1 MKQEP
6 SPKPSIDTITI
17 TRLMLRT
24 YTRQQQGLL
33 TLEQATKEINLL
45 KGILQAV
52 ETTALEKRVELVEQ
66 WIEEE

>member
-6 SPKPSIDTITI
+6 GTKPSIDTIT
-17 TRLMLRT
+17 RLMLRV

-45 KGILQAV
+45 KGILKAV

-66 WIEEE
+66 WIDEE

>member
-6 SPKPSIDTITI
+6 GTKPSIETL
-17 TRLMLRT
+17 TRLMLRV
-24 YTRQQQGLL
+24 YSKQQLGHL

-45 KGILQAV
+45 KEILKAI

-66 WIEEE
+66 WIEQE

>member
-6 SPKPSIDTITI
+6 GTKPSIDTITK
-17 TRLMLRT
+17 LMLRV
-24 YTRQQQGLL
+24 YTRQQQGRL

-45 KGILQAV
+45 KGILKAV

-66 WIEEE
+66 WIDEE

>member
-6 SPKPSIDTITI
+6 GTKPSIDTITK
-17 TRLMLRT
+17 LMLRV

-45 KGILQAV
+45 KGILKAV

-66 WIEEE
+66 WIDEE

>member
-6 SPKPSIDTITI
+6 SPKPSIDTIT
-17 TRLMLRT
+17 RLMLRV

-66 WIEEE
+66 WIDEE